1 MSDHT
6 AELQPHAE
14 PERRGSRGVVAVVA
28 SVVAVVLVAGGGYA
42 AWQFFAGGGPRPAEV
57 LPDSTFALVTVDL
70 NPSGDQKVEAIRTL
84 RKFPSWNER
93 TGVKPDSDVVKAIFD
108 EAFKD
113 GPCKSLDYERD
124 VKPWIGNR
132 AGFGGVLLS
141 GDKAAPVIAL
151 QITDAANAKPGFA
164 KLAKCSGADDDEEFG
179 WTVTED
185 YVIASDSTQHA
196 KAIVTAGEKA
206 PLAEDA
212 DFQKWTDEAGGPG
225 IMNAYLGRKSVKI
238 LSDTFKTDLGDPT
251 GESLTG
257 ADPGSGSEKAAED
270 ELNKALKDFK
280 GAAAGL
286 KFADGGIELSFAGGG
301 AAKAGSK
308 TVGKHVGALPEDTA
322 AVVAVAVP
330 EKALESLK
338 SGGSKQDS
346 LSWLGEFFTPGTGLD
361 LPDDLITLLGS
372 SLSFSVGAD
381 APADLN
387 EVAGPGD
394 LPLGL
399 LVHGDDA
406 KIKAVIAKVEA
417 NTGTSLSDLPAT
429 LSSKDG
435 KVAIAT
441 TPGYAE
447 DLLADGSLADA
458 EGFKDVV
465 SHADDAQAVL
475 YVSFENKWMDAMR
488 DLAAKEDDKDLDEV
502 TENLAALRAFGASVW
517 RDGDTAHGLVR
528 IALK

>member
-1 MSDHT
+1 MSDYT

-84 RKFPSWNER
+84 RKFPSWNKR

-132 AGFGGVLLS
+132 AGYGGVLLS

-185 YVIASDSTQHA
+185 YVIASDSTDHA

-225 IMNAYLGRKSVKI
+225 IMNAYLGRKSVKV
-238 LSDTFKTDLGDPT
+238 LSDTFKTDLGDST
-251 GESLTG
+251 DQGLTNDELG
-257 ADPGSGSEKAAED
+257 ADSDKGSKQLAE
-270 ELNKALKDFK
+270 AFKDFK

-308 TVGKHVGALPEDTA
+308 TVGKHVGALPKDTA

-338 SGGSKQDS
+338 SRGSKQDS

-399 LVHGDDA
+399 LVHGDEA

-417 NTGTSLSDLPAT
+417 NTGSKLSDLPAT

-441 TPGYAE
+441 TSGYAD
-447 DLLADGSLADA
+447 DLLADGSLGDA
-458 EGFKDVV
+458 EGYQDVV

-475 YVSFENKWMDAMR
+475 YVSFENKWVDALR
-488 DLAAKEDDKDLDEV
+488 DLAGKEDDKDLDEV
-502 TENLAALRAFGASVW
+502 ADNLAVLRALGASFW
-517 RDGDTAHGLVR
+517 RDGDTGHGLVR